1 MPNFFCRSA
10 FTSGGD
16 DAMAVKTSTKKK
28 AVTKPMSKPK
38 PAAKPVAKSR
48 PAPAAVVEKPVT
60 VAISPL
66 AAKPKESTKEREARE
81 RRREALQQILMRK
94 RQEIMKEIEGS
105 LGQSLTEDQQRRLES
120 ARDVG
125 DQALMDLDREL
136 GISLMEMRN
145 RRRQAIDEALTRLT
159 EGTYGICAEC
169 GVEISER
176 RLEAVPFAKLCVE
189 CQSKE
194 ELLEKIEKEEE
205 RD

>member
-1 MPNFFCRSA
+1 
-10 FTSGGD
+10 
-16 DAMAVKTSTKKK
+16 MAAKVQAKKK
-28 AVTKPMSKPK
+28 TPSKMKPSPK
-38 PAAKPVAKSR
+38 AADKAEESTGE
-48 PAPAAVVEKPVT
+48 EKENVT
-60 VAISPL
+60 VRVMAPIGV
-66 AAKPKESTKEREARE
+66 KESPKEREERE
-81 RRREALQQILMRK
+81 RRRDALQQMLFAK
-94 RQEIMKEIEGS
+94 RQEILREIEES

-125 DQALMDLDREL
+125 DQALMDLEREL

-145 RRRQAIDEALTRLT
+145 RRRQSIDEALVRLA

-169 GVEISER
+169 GVEISEK

-189 CQSKE
+189 CQSRQ

>member
-1 MPNFFCRSA
+1 MNAELFLAVGRSPRE
-10 FTSGGD
+10 D
-16 DAMAVKTSTKKK
+16 DFMATKTSAKK
-28 AVTKPMSKPK
+28 
-38 PAAKPVAKSR
+38 KPVAKSKT
-48 PAPAAVVEKPVT
+48 PVKPVPKSIPTATAVIEKPVSMS
-60 VAISPL
+60 ISPL
-66 AAKPKESTKEREARE
+66 AAKPKESAKEREARE
-81 RRREALQQILMRK
+81 RRRDALQKMLMRK
-94 RQEIMKEIEGS
+94 RQEIIKEIEGS

-189 CQSKE
+189 CQSRE

>member
-1 MPNFFCRSA
+1 
-10 FTSGGD
+10 
-16 DAMAVKTSTKKK
+16 MATKAHANK
-28 AVTKPMSKPK
+28 
-38 PAAKPVAKSR
+38 KPVAKAKTPVKSVAKSR
-48 PAPAAVVEKPVT
+48 TTAAAVLETPAT

-66 AAKPKESTKEREARE
+66 AAKPKETTKEREARE
-81 RRREALQQILMRK
+81 RRREALHQMLIRK
-94 RQEIMKEIEGS
+94 RQEILKEIEGS

-145 RRRQAIDEALTRLT
+145 RRRQAIDEAVTRLS

-169 GVEISER
+169 GVEISEK

-189 CQSKE
+189 CQSRQ

-205 RD
+205 RE

>member
-1 MPNFFCRSA
+1 MPNFFCRPA
-10 FTSGGD
+10 FTQGED
-16 DAMAVKTSTKKK
+16 NAMATKTPPKKK
-28 AVTKPMSKPK
+28 PMNKPK
-38 PAAKPVAKSR
+38 NTPKPVAKVR
-48 PAPAAVVEKPVT
+48 PAVAAVIEKPVSMA
-60 VAISPL
+60 VSPL
-66 AAKPKESTKEREARE
+66 AAKPKESAKEREARE
-81 RRREALQQILMRK
+81 RRREALQQMLMGK
-94 RQEIMKEIEGS
+94 RQEILKEIEGS

-145 RRRQAIDEALTRLT
+145 RRRQAIDEALTRLN

-169 GVEISER
+169 GIEISER

-189 CQSKE
+189 CQARE